1 MYMQYIYLYIDTYT
15 HITYHNLSESI
26 FVDILLIKM
35 ESRIFVPL
43 SPHYNI
49 MMPYISSTF
58 IDKHIRLHNSFL
70 TQFIKLKGKFQEEK
84 QSPLYLLFF
93 IL

>member
-43 SPHYNI
+43 SP
-49 MMPYISSTF
+49 
-58 IDKHIRLHNSFL
+58 
-70 TQFIKLKGKFQEEK
+70 
-84 QSPLYLLFF
+84 PL
-93 IL
+93 